1 MSNVKRISA
10 ILFVAWT
17 VALVAY
23 GVFSTNRQYDEIA
36 QRVEAQARIMHQ
48 RLSQQVDQHD
58 VHLSAISS
66 LLNAATPPP
75 IDLLMQMITNL
86 QRFYK
91 RIAAVD
97 IVALGVVGNEGWVLS
112 TRAGASQTTELASTI
127 RAAANSSA
135 GTLILHADNRRS
147 GEYLLIKRSPN
158 SDAARY
164 GVALGINLDKLV
176 PDETTMEPG
185 TALTLALPDGTV
197 IYSFGATTTSIQFP
211 WHPDTVIW
219 EKQLSS
225 ASQPLRLRIERQLTY
240 RDLLSLKDLILAA
253 LLLGVVA
260 ALVFVFARQV
270 SEIRRAE
277 TRARLGEHE
286 ARIAQASRIN
296 ALGEMASGIAH
307 ELNQPLTALLSQ
319 SQAGMRILDQDG
331 TNEPAI
337 RQVLETNVRQ
347 AKRAGQI
354 LSRLRN
360 WIKPAHNSVTTA
372 NLNIIARDIAD
383 LLADEHNR
391 RGITLS
397 LALIDEVPLV
407 NGDPVQIEQIVF
419 NFVRNAA
426 DGIDDAEGT
435 RRDITLQTQRKG
447 EMWEIIVLDSGA
459 GIPANVLPHLFEPF
473 HTTKPDGMGLG
484 LALCENITRRLG
496 GRIDVTNAPGG
507 GVRAA
512 VAFPVA
518 GKENG

>member
-1 MSNVKRISA
+1 M
-10 ILFVAWT
+10 
-17 VALVAY
+17 
-23 GVFSTNRQYDEIA
+23 
-36 QRVEAQARIMHQ
+36 
-48 RLSQQVDQHD
+48 
-58 VHLSAISS
+58 
-66 LLNAATPPP
+66 
-75 IDLLMQMITNL
+75 
-86 QRFYK
+86 
-91 RIAAVD
+91 
-97 IVALGVVGNEGWVLS
+97 
-112 TRAGASQTTELASTI
+112 
-127 RAAANSSA
+127 
-135 GTLILHADNRRS
+135 
-147 GEYLLIKRSPN
+147 
-158 SDAARY
+158 
-164 GVALGINLDKLV
+164 
-176 PDETTMEPG
+176 
-185 TALTLALPDGTV
+185 
-197 IYSFGATTTSIQFP
+197 
-211 WHPDTVIW
+211 IW